1 MGFMGCAVLGAGK
14 IVPLVDIDSLLDW
27 AIIDVD
33 SSSSK
38 TLTLPSEKSDRR
50 TTILVV
56 DDSINVRRFLAM
68 TLEKSGYRV
77 EQAKDGHE
85 AMDKLRKIQT
95 LPQSS
100 RVKAVIC
107 DIEMPRLDG
116 FGFLVQSRS
125 DDSCKDIPVV
135 MLTSRSGSK
144 HRDLAMRLG
153 ASAYFAKPFK
163 DNELLQTLSQLVN
176 N

>member
-1 MGFMGCAVLGAGK
+1 LGGGK
-14 IVPLVDIDSLLDW
+14 LVPLVDIDSLLDW
-27 AIIDVD
+27 AIADIDAPP
-33 SSSSK
+33 SK
-38 TLTLPSEKSDRR
+38 TLALPSDRSDRR
-50 TTILVV
+50 ATVLVV

-77 EQAKDGHE
+77 EQAKDGQE
-85 AMDKLRKIQT
+85 AMEKLRKLQT
-95 LPQSS
+95 VFQNS
-100 RVKAVIC
+100 RVSAVIC

-125 DDSCKDIPVV
+125 DENCQNIPVI

-163 DNELLQTLSQLVN
+163 DNELLETLSQLIHH
-176 N
+176 

>member
-1 MGFMGCAVLGAGK
+1 
-14 IVPLVDIDSLLDW
+14 
-27 AIIDVD
+27 
-33 SSSSK
+33 
-38 TLTLPSEKSDRR
+38 
-50 TTILVV
+50 
-56 DDSINVRRFLAM
+56 M

-77 EQAKDGHE
+77 EQAKDGLE
-85 AMDKLRKIQT
+85 AMEKLQKLQT
-95 LPQSS
+95 LPKNS

-116 FGFLVQSRS
+116 FGFLVQSRG
-125 DDSCKDIPVV
+125 DNNCKNIPVM
-135 MLTSRSGSK
+135 MLTSRSGAK

-176 N
+176 S

>member
-1 MGFMGCAVLGAGK
+1 
-14 IVPLVDIDSLLDW
+14 
-27 AIIDVD
+27 
-33 SSSSK
+33 
-38 TLTLPSEKSDRR
+38 
-50 TTILVV
+50 
-56 DDSINVRRFLAM
+56 M

-77 EQAKDGHE
+77 EQAKDGQE
-85 AMDKLRKIQT
+85 AMEKLRKIQT
-95 LPQSS
+95 VLHNSKVS
-100 RVKAVIC
+100 AVIC

-125 DDSCKDIPVV
+125 DEKYQNIPVI

-163 DNELLQTLSQLVN
+163 DNELLATLSQLIHH
-176 N
+176 